1 MARKRKTTLLSAP
14 WFWISLIALKG
25 LAALVLYW
33 VFSPLSLRTP
43 TVDVSIEPGTSV
55 RGVAEALVASGVDA
69 SAQGLWLLMRVS
81 GKSRQLR
88 AGSYEITPGTSAWE
102 LVQKIAR
109 GDQNLKAI
117 TVIEGWNLAQ
127 MRKAVDQAEGLKHET
142 RGWSD
147 SELMARLGRSG
158 QAAEGRFFPD
168 TYTYGKGSSDL
179 RLYARALQA
188 MDRQMARVWQDRAP
202 GLPLHT
208 PDEALVLASIIEK
221 ETGQKQDRPM
231 ISSVFHNRLRLGM
244 PLQTD
249 PTVIYGLGPQFD
261 GNLRRIH
268 LKTDHPWNTYTRTGL
283 PPTPIALPGK
293 ASLMA
298 AVQPAQSQAL
308 YFVARGDGSSQF
320 SNDLAAHNAAVER
333 YQIRRSASPSA
344 KAQ

>member
-25 LAALVLYW
+25 VAALMLYW
-33 VFSPLSLRTP
+33 VFSPLALRSA
-43 TVDVSIEPGTSV
+43 TVDLAIEPGTSV
-55 RGVAEALVASGVDA
+55 RGVADAIVASGVDV
-69 SAQGLWLLMRVS
+69 SPQGLWLLMRVS

-88 AGSYEITPGTSAWE
+88 AGSYEITSGTSAWD

-109 GDQNLKAI
+109 GDQNLKTLA
-117 TVIEGWNLAQ
+117 VIEGWTLAQ
-127 MRKAVDQAEGLKHET
+127 MRKAVDQADGLKHET
-142 RGWSD
+142 RGMSD
-147 SELMARLGRSG
+147 AELMERLGQSG
-158 QAAEGRFFPD
+158 LAAEGRFFPD

-179 RLYARALQA
+179 RLYTRALHA
-188 MDRQMARVWQDRAP
+188 MDRQLSLAWQARAP
-202 GLPLHT
+202 GLPLST
-208 PDEALVLASIIEK
+208 PQEALVLASIIEK
-221 ETGQKQDRPM
+221 ETGRGQDRPM

-249 PTVIYGLGPQFD
+249 PTVIYGLGAQFD
-261 GNLRRIH
+261 GNLKRIH

-293 ASLMA
+293 AALMA

-320 SNDLAAHNAAVER
+320 SDDLASHNEAVER
-333 YQIRRSASPSA
+333 YQIRRSSRPSS